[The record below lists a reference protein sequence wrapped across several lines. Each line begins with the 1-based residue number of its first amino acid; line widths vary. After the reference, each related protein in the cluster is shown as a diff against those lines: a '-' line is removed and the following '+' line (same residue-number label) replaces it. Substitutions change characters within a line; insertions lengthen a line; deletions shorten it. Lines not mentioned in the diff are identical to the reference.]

1 MKRKLSK
8 KPKQSKGHFRCLG
21 SSWKGSA
28 WIESTR
34 QKCSVSTSKIK
45 AENEQF
51 DHEGNI
57 LITALQKTPTFLIL
71 VKSKSEK
78 PRVKSCKDASWGKLD
93 TSEHSRSSGL
103 QSGKS
108 RRRAAIKR
116 FSTLLAFFVFS
127 ELCVFIWHFPTDCVN
142 TTQRKSTT
150 PQTQRNTHHA
160 ILLDLKAIL
169 GLKQYP

>member
-1 MKRKLSK
+1 MKRKFRLEIEK
-8 KPKQSKGHFRCLG
+8 KAVKKTKTIKRPLQVLGKQINVYF
-21 SSWKGSA
+21 
-28 WIESTR
+28 
-34 QKCSVSTSKIK
+34 
-45 AENEQF
+45 AENPNF
-51 DHEGNI
+51 PDSFWSH
-57 LITALQKTPTFLIL
+57 

-78 PRVKSCKDASWGKLD
+78 PRVKSSKDASWGKLD

-116 FSTLLAFFVFS
+116 FSTLLAFFVSS
-127 ELCVFIWHFPTDCVN
+127 EVCVFIWHFPTDCVN
-142 TTQRKSTT
+142 TTQSKSTL

-169 GLKQYP
+169 SLKQYP